1 MNKITEH
8 TVLGKA
14 ISRLDIGERS
24 YSAWRPSRT

>member
-14 ISRLDIGERS
+14 IARVDLSGRR
-24 YSAWRPSRT
+24 YSARQPSRK